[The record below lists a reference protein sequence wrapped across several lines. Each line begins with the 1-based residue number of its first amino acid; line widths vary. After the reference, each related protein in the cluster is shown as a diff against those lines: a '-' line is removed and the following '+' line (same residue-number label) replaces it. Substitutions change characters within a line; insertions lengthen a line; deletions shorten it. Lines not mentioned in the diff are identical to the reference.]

1 MSVVVQE
8 WCIVDDG
15 WRQPWRLQCSTSMF
29 EKPRNQRQRGLL
41 ELIWPGGLAS
51 MRVRSRESVMDG
63 CSHHCDA

>member
-41 ELIWPGGLAS
+41 GWRLGIDEGTEE
-51 MRVRSRESVMDG
+51 RV
-63 CSHHCDA
+63 SHGWMLSSL